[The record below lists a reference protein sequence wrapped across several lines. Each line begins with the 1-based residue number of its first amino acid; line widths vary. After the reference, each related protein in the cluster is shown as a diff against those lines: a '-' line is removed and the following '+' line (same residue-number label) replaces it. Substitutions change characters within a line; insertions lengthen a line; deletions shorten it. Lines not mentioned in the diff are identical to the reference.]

1 MKIKNIK
8 IFPIRM
14 KPVKAGYRPEDEL
27 SKLARIDTV
36 IIRLDTDEGISGYGE
51 AATIR
56 SYFNQTMATMMHWLE
71 AYTPELI
78 GQDPMNVT
86 QINRIIDL
94 ISGEKAPGCHPS
106 RAAVEMALYDII
118 GKVHGC
124 PVYEILGGAYRTSFE
139 MLTNLYEDD
148 PLEKAQTAQE
158 FVKKGFRGLKVKIG
172 DDVLLR
178 GFDVKNF
185 QKGKEKLIAALEA
198 VPSDIYIDADANQS
212 WSNAKMVV
220 QIFEDVLHDKFYPN
234 LSVEQPLHYLD
245 ISGHSYLRSALRIP
259 VILDESVVSPEA
271 MFQIAK
277 ADAAD
282 RIVLKINRVGGFSKA
297 CKVID
302 ICEAASI
309 GISLD
314 TMPFTKLGDTAMCH
328 LGATIRDPYPVD
340 AEGHLWFESTPFS
353 GGIEIRDGLVHV
365 PNTPGL
371 GVELDEAVLKEL
383 CISPYSQG

>member
-1 MKIKNIK
+1 MKIKNIE

-14 KPVKAGYRPEDEL
+14 KPVKEGYRPQDEL
-27 SKLARIDTV
+27 SKLARVDTV
-36 IIRLDTDEGISGYGE
+36 ILKVTTDEGITGYGE

-56 SYFNQTMATMMHWLE
+56 SYFNQTMGTMIHWLE
-71 AYTPELI
+71 AYSPELI
-78 GQDPMNVT
+78 GRDPMNVI
-86 QINRIIDL
+86 QVNHIIDL

-118 GKVHGC
+118 GKANGC
-124 PVYEILGGAYRTSFE
+124 PVFEILGGAYRTSFE

-148 PLEKAQTAQE
+148 PLEKARSAQD
-158 FVKKGFRGLKVKIG
+158 FVTKGFRGLKVKIG

-178 GFDVKNF
+178 GFSVENF

-198 VPSDIYIDADANQS
+198 VPHDIYIDADANQT

-220 QIFEDVLHDKFYPN
+220 QIFEDVLHEKFYPN

-245 ISGHSYLRSALRIP
+245 ISGHSYLRNALKIP
-259 VILDESVVSPEA
+259 IILDESVVSPEA

-277 ADAAD
+277 AEAAD

-297 CKVID
+297 CKVIN

-340 AEGHLWFESTPFS
+340 AEGHLWFEETPFS
-353 GGIEIRDGLVHV
+353 GGIEIRDGKVHL
-365 PNTPGL
+365 PDAPGL
-371 GVELDEAVLKEL
+371 GVELDEGILQKL
-383 CISPYSQG
+383 LI